1 MKEEKRYKVLGI
13 ILALIA
19 IFILLKVFLWDFEE
33 SIENAERRNTAV
45 FMKDVA
51 VQGTA
56 IIEDRVDFSFSI
68 MRNISELLKD
78 EENMQSD
85 RIMDYL
91 RSVLENECFDV
102 LRFGV
107 SGKDGK
113 SIVTN
118 GKAVDISNREFFQ
131 EGLKG
136 NEFVSGLQESKLED
150 KDIIFLSVPIFD
162 VDNQV
167 KGVLYGVIEP
177 SSFEIYE
184 DTKLNDDSSQI
195 QIIDTTGEYVTSLK
209 NRESF
214 LEDGNFFQTLEN
226 KKSSVSVEEIK
237 KQLKKGQ
244 AVYTTVKID
253 EKRVYF
259 YITPLRINEWYTVT
273 AINESVVNQKVH
285 FVQETTVILT
295 VKIILTIFIFVIVF
309 FVVLLW
315 EKRKMERMNEE
326 LSLRDN
332 IFQVAVTEVDGFV
345 FVYDTVRDQVHFM
358 NNSDEKWGIP
368 KSVEHAS
375 EMLLSYISPINK
387 EVITEFTNQFYS
399 DLKERKD
406 KTEFRM
412 MIYREDQVACYEIKI
427 THFYDAKKKPYQSI
441 GMIYDVTEANE
452 KKILLKKETKL
463 RSIAMSDVIY
473 FYEIDIMQD
482 KIVKDIENNQEM
494 HYTYSDILAKFVQY
508 GVAAEDQER
517 VLEHCSIES
526 MRESYRRGVNDFTV
540 EYQRLQED
548 GSAYWAM
555 NEIHLEE
562 DSDTGALLAFM
573 AVRDIDTKKKRE
585 LYLEKQAVF
594 DTLTQIYNRNAGVR
608 KINQKLDK
616 LDEDISS
623 IFMILDLDFFKQLND
638 TLGHVIG
645 DKALIDVA
653 SILKKHFRS
662 DDVVCRLGGDEFVVF
677 LQRCPLDELDK
688 IIGSLLRK
696 LELHYEKDGLSADI
710 SASVGVS
717 IAPIHGQ
724 TFDKL
729 YEKADIALYNVKKTT
744 RNTYAIYN
752 E

>member
-1 MKEEKRYKVLGI
+1 MKENKRYKILGI
-13 ILALIA
+13 ILAVIA
-19 IFILLKVFLWDFEE
+19 IFALLKVFLWDFEQN
-33 SIENAERRNTAV
+33 IENAERRNTAV

-68 MRNISELLKD
+68 MRNISELLRD

-102 LRFGV
+102 SRFGV

-113 SIVTN
+113 SLITN
-118 GKAVDISNREFFQ
+118 GKMADISNREFFQ

-150 KDIIFLSVPIFD
+150 KNIIFLSVPIFS

-214 LEDGNFFQTLEN
+214 LEDGNFFKTLEN

-237 KQLKKGQ
+237 KQLKEGQ

-253 EKRVYF
+253 GKRVYF

-295 VKIILTIFIFVIVF
+295 VKIILTIFIFVIIF
-309 FVVLLW
+309 FVVLLL

-332 IFQVAVTEVDGFV
+332 IFQVAVAEVDGFV

-375 EMLLSYISPINK
+375 EMLLNYISPINK
-387 EVITEFTNQFYS
+387 EVITEFANQFYS
-399 DLKERKD
+399 DLKEKKD

-412 MIYREDQVACYEIKI
+412 MIYREEQVACYEIKI

-452 KKILLKKETKL
+452 KEILLKKETKL

-494 HYTYSDILAKFVQY
+494 NYVYSDILAKFVQY
-508 GVAAEDQER
+508 GVAAEDKER

-526 MRESYRRGVNDFTV
+526 MRASYRRGVNDFTV

-562 DSDTGALLAFM
+562 DADTGVLLAFM

-608 KINQKLDK
+608 KINQKLDE

-677 LQRCPLDELDK
+677 LQRCPLDALDK

>member
-177 SSFEIYE
+177 SSFEIYTN
-184 DTKLNDDSSQI
+184 TKLNDELSQI

-209 NRESF
+209 NKESF
-214 LEDGNFFQTLEN
+214 LEGSNFFKTLEN
-226 KKSSVSVEEIK
+226 KSSSVSVEEIK
-237 KQLKKGQ
+237 KQLNNGE

-253 EKRVYF
+253 EQRVYF
-259 YITPLRINEWYTVT
+259 YITPLRINEWYTVA

-295 VKIILTIFIFVIVF
+295 VKIIFTIFVFVIIF
-309 FVVLLW
+309 FVILLL
-315 EKRKMERMNEE
+315 EKRKIERMNEE

-332 IFQVAVTEVDGFV
+332 IFQVAVAEVDGFV

-368 KSVEHAS
+368 KSMKHAS

-387 EVITEFTNQFYS
+387 EVITEFANLFYS
-399 DLKERKD
+399 DLEEKKD

-412 MIYREDQVACYEIKI
+412 MIYREEQVTCYEIKI

-452 KKILLKKETKL
+452 KEILLKKEAKI

-473 FYEIDIMQD
+473 FYEIDIIHD

-494 HYTYSDILAKFVQY
+494 NYAYSDILAKFVQY
-508 GVAAEDQER
+508 GVAEEDKER
-517 VLEHCSIES
+517 VIEHCSLES
-526 MRESYRRGVNDFTV
+526 MRASYRQGVTDFTV
-540 EYQRLQED
+540 EYRRLQED

-562 DSDTGALLAFM
+562 DSDTGVLLAFM

-608 KINQKLDK
+608 KINQKLDE

-653 SILKKHFRS
+653 SILRKHFRS

-677 LQRCPLDELDK
+677 LQRCPLDALDR
-688 IIGSLLRK
+688 IIDSLLRK
-696 LELHYEKDGLSADI
+696 LELHYEKDGLTAYI